1 MKRATTA
8 FMYLTIA
15 LASARMTAATYTV
28 TSKLDSGDGSL
39 RQAILLAN
47 NNPGPDIVDFAI
59 TGTITLTSGEL
70 AITDALTIIGPG
82 AGKLTINGN
91 YASRVFDIE
100 STTVSMSG
108 LTITNGV
115 ADTSAV
121 GGSIGG
127 AIRNTG
133 GALTLSA
140 VTLSN
145 NVALGGTSGGE
156 GGGIANVSGGQLTA
170 SGVTFNRNVA
180 TGSCSG
186 GLGGGI
192 YNDAISALS
201 LSVSHVTR
209 NIAAG
214 SPGDGGGVYNL
225 GTFTADSKTVITGN
239 RASTSG
245 NNIGP

>member
-1 MKRATTA
+1 MKHATTA
-8 FMYLTIA
+8 FAFVVIA
-15 LASARMTAATYTV
+15 LASTAMTAATFTV
-28 TSKLDSGDGSL
+28 TNKLDSGDGSL
-39 RQAILLAN
+39 RQAIVAAN
-47 NNPGPDIVDFAI
+47 SNPGPDIVDFAI

-70 AITDALTIIGPG
+70 VITDALTIIGPG
-82 AGKLTINGN
+82 AGKLTISGN

-115 ADTSAV
+115 AGASAV

-127 AIRNTG
+127 GIRNTG

-145 NVALGGTSGGE
+145 NVALGGSGGGQ
-156 GGGIANVSGGQLTA
+156 GGGIANVLSGQVSA
-170 SGVTFNRNVA
+170 SGVTLTRNVA

-192 YNDAISALS
+192 YNDVTSS
-201 LSVSHVTR
+201 LSFSTSHVTR

-214 SPGDGGGVYNL
+214 SPGIGGGVYNL
-225 GTFTADSKTVITGN
+225 GTFSFDSKTMITGN
-239 RASTSG
+239 LASTSG